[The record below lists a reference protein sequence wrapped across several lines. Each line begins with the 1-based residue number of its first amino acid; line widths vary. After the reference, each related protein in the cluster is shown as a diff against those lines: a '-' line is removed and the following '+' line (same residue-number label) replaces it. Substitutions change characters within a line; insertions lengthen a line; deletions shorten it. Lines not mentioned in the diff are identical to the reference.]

1 MSTQSQESIS
11 QPREKMLKNSKPAEI
26 WKIRKK
32 AFLCIF
38 QNIRALI
45 FSKRN
50 LQVFED
56 KILNIVR
63 KTGRIS
69 SRAKT
74 LNHSRRAENVQATP
88 YWHKRLFTN
97 EK

>member
-1 MSTQSQESIS
+1 M
-11 QPREKMLKNSKPAEI
+11 
-26 WKIRKK
+26 
-32 AFLCIF
+32 
-38 QNIRALI
+38 
-45 FSKRN
+45 
-50 LQVFED
+50 FED

-74 LNHSRRAENVQATP
+74 LNHSRRAEIVQATP
-88 YWHKRLFTN
+88 YWHKLLFTN